1 MHKVNESLRKHYHH
15 QPSDPSRHTHHHTHH
30 RASAMNHK
38 LKIFIAAAIPKHITT
53 KHKNLVK
60 QGFKIIDRK
69 VSFIKA
75 NEIPPGIPPAEMFI
89 DMGITM
95 KAIPILAISP
105 IEIPQP
111 EIQKVSDAI
120 GTIIL
125 LAYPTENKEYILN

>member
-1 MHKVNESLRKHYHH
+1 
-15 QPSDPSRHTHHHTHH
+15 
-30 RASAMNHK
+30 MNHK
-38 LKIFIAAAIPKHITT
+38 VKVFIAAAIPKHITA
-53 KHKNLVK
+53 KHKKTVK

-105 IEIPQP
+105 IEIPQA
-111 EIQKVSDAI
+111 EIQKVSDTI
-120 GTIIL
+120 GTIVL